1 MEAFD
6 IKLIGTGCPLLAV
19 EDITN
24 YQTSSV
30 EDYRRLLV
38 ILSAGEIVY
47 SEDDSDK
54 TLFELDTQAEGL
66 ADVDT
71 NQVYMFAVPVHNI
84 APTEVIPD
92 KYVLYTSV
100 DNSGTGGL
108 GIGYWKANTAG
119 ADYTDVTDWVA
130 VDATVEDLMAALL
143 EVPPGT
149 DLPVH
154 MYDIQNIIRNCGV
167 PTNKPNIT
175 NIDYGSNLTPAVN
188 NEYQLVWTPSTGA
201 LYDLYI
207 GPTDGAY
214 ILHSEDLPL
223 NTTVVFL
230 VSGIEYKVKVI
241 AKNVYGDN
249 LGDEMVFTISSYGL
263 IVPELIF
270 PIHDEQ
276 IGNQHP
282 IFRWRNRTPIALID
296 NNALEIE
303 ELTGSACVHTFG
315 TLNAGTGETYT
326 MTQLLTNNKSYRWR
340 VGVISSS
347 NLLFSPWSNFS
358 VLAVTSLLGKVT
370 LVSPADGASIP
381 VGLSRMVIF
390 SWQSLVGAA
399 KYMIRIYEDILDP
412 PIIEA
417 FTTETTLSIDLFDLQ
432 DYIWCVIPIN
442 AEGVASIVAPDMWDL
457 NIQTQIIPSPVIWL
471 NPVQDT
477 IVIGDTA
484 SFEVGANT
492 GLIRYAYGDSL
503 FNMMSVAEGDVIS
516 IAGIPLGLHKF
527 IVWRYY
533 NYDSQRYQSEKIIR
547 VVERDSLDVP
557 VVKINGLTPP
567 IVANVDTVV
576 DITWEPVAGA
586 ETYKVEITPM
596 GGDTV
601 THRPLSRSLRVL
613 LAPET
618 EYTIIVIAEDGNI
631 TSSSNHID
639 ITTVPPV
646 PIEETVQWVVAKLE
660 CYKYRLI
667 YHGVSQEPFIYQVRT
682 YLGELIQEGE
692 IPSDQTEVDISLP
705 EKDDVYFITIGEIEY
720 EHCLVIYELCNII
733 DCMRKM
739 ITSMMCDTGCIDSP
753 ITMNCDEMVR
763 IQEADRRFAFARF
776 SVLYTELM
784 MLINVE
790 RVKYMY
796 VETYDTTRLEYIK
809 RVGDVLEFINS
820 TTVRCGFC

>member
-6 IKLIGTGCPLLAV
+6 IRLIGTGCPLLAV

-24 YQTSSV
+24 YQTSAV
-30 EDYRRLLV
+30 EDYRRLVV
-38 ILSAGEIVY
+38 IYSLDLIVY
-47 SEDDSDK
+47 SEDDADK
-54 TLFELDTQAEGL
+54 TLFEIDTHSEGL

-71 NQVYMFAVPVHNI
+71 NQVYMFAVPVHNV
-84 APTEVIPD
+84 APVETIPD

-119 ADYTDVTDWVA
+119 ADYTDATDWDA
-130 VDATVEDLMAALL
+130 IDATVDDLVAALL
-143 EVPPGT
+143 QAPPGT

-154 MYDIQNIIRNCGV
+154 MFDLQNIIRTCGI

-175 NIDYGSNLTPAVN
+175 NIAYGSNLEPAIN
-188 NEYQLVWTPSTGA
+188 NEYQLIWTSSPEA

-214 ILHSEDLPL
+214 VLHSEDLPL
-223 NTTVVFL
+223 NTAVVFL
-230 VSGIEYKVKVI
+230 SSGIEYKVKVI

-249 LGDEMVFTISSYGL
+249 EGDEIVFTISSCGL

-270 PIHDEQ
+270 PMHNEQ

-282 IFRWRNRTPIALID
+282 IFRWRNRTPVDLID
-296 NNALEIE
+296 NNALQVQ
-303 ELTGSACVHTFG
+303 ELIGGAWVDTFS

-326 MTQLLTNNKSYRWR
+326 MQELLTNNKSYRWR
-340 VGVISSS
+340 VGVISGS
-347 NLLFSPWSNFS
+347 NMLFSSWGYFS

-370 LVSPADGASIP
+370 LVSPVDGASIP
-381 VGLSRMVIF
+381 VGLSRMVTF
-390 SWQSLVGAA
+390 SWQSLAGAA

-417 FTTETTLSIDLFDLQ
+417 FTTGTELSLDLFDIE

-457 NIQTQIIPSPVIWL
+457 NIQTQIVPSPVVWL

-492 GLIRYAYGDSL
+492 SLIRYAYGSV
-503 FNMMSVAEGDVIS
+503 FSNMISVAEGDIVS
-516 IAGIPLGLHKF
+516 IAGLPLGLHKL

-533 NYDSQRYQSEKIIR
+533 NYDSQRYQSDKIIR
-547 VVERDSLDVP
+547 VIERDSLDVP

-567 IVANVDTVV
+567 IVADVDTVV
-576 DITWEPVAGA
+576 NVTWESVPGA

-618 EYTIIVIAEDGNI
+618 EYTIIVTAEAGDVA
-631 TSSSNHID
+631 SSSNHID

-646 PIEETVQWVVAKLE
+646 PIEETVQWVVAKLD

-667 YHGVSQEPFIYQVRT
+667 YHGISQEPFIYQVRT

-692 IPSDQTEVDISLP
+692 IPSDQTEVDITLP
-705 EKDDVYFITIGEIEY
+705 ERDDVYFITIGEREY